1 MKLNKTQMYH
11 KEQDARNPEKKGI
24 DFKYN
29 KMPGRSNA
37 TIKKIV

>member
-1 MKLNKTQMYH
+1 MYN
-11 KEQDARNPEKKGI
+11 KEQEGRNPDKEGI